1 MTTDTDFT
9 GTTQPDELVL
19 VDESGRVTGYAGRA
33 ACHEGDGLLHL
44 AFSVFIFDSGGR
56 LLLQQRSASKALW
69 GEFWSNSCCSHPRRG
84 EGVMEAAHRRLEE
97 ELGLDAELEHLF
109 VFTYHARFGEVGSE
123 RELCHVMVGRYEG
136 PVTPNPEEIAAV
148 RWIEPEEL
156 DREIER
162 TPERFTPWF
171 LLEWPRVKDILGL
184 GAESGKDEER

>member
-1 MTTDTDFT
+1 MIGDNGST
-9 GTTQPDELVL
+9 GTVRADELVL
-19 VDESGRVTGYAGRA
+19 VDESGSVTGYADRA

-56 LLLQQRSASKALW
+56 LLLQQRSSSKTLW

-84 EGVMEAAHRRLEE
+84 EGVMEAAHRRLDE
-97 ELGLDAELEHLF
+97 ELGLNAELEHLY
-109 VFTYHARFGEVGSE
+109 VFTYHARFGKVGSE
-123 RELCHVMVGRYEG
+123 RELCHVMVGECEG
-136 PVTPNPEEIAAV
+136 TVIPNPEEIAAV

-171 LLEWPRVKDILGL
+171 LLEWPRVKDIRGL
-184 GAESGKDEER
+184 GTAAGKDEER